1 MISAL
6 EVGSSVATLTQQV
19 FTHAISVAHSVR
31 VDSDYILLILVLF
44 IGQLEINKPVSKC
57 KTHSV

>member
-19 FTHAISVAHSVR
+19 FTHAVSQSDCKGRQLLYNAHSV
-31 VDSDYILLILVLF
+31 
-44 IGQLEINKPVSKC
+44 
-57 KTHSV
+57 H